1 MISIGLHKGSMLLL
15 TALTLLN
22 PRPKNYIFAKTQVI
36 CKKKLHYQHYGLQ
49 VIQAHKGSYLN
60 INITL
65 SNRESQENQLPDLFY
80 MLHFQE
86 SISHYLYDTA
96 HSINKY

>member
-1 MISIGLHKGSMLLL
+1 MLLL
-15 TALTLLN
+15 TALTTLLN
-22 PRPKNYIFAKTQVI
+22 PRPNNSNFAKTLVI

-60 INITL
+60 INIIL
-65 SNRESQENQLPDLFY
+65 SNRESQESQLPDLFY